1 MPVNVKRRVTLK
13 ENDEHGPISFE
24 HRKSQGID
32 KPEIVK
38 RARLI
43 ANWILPNTH
52 ILDIGSGTGRFAQE
66 AVKIEGVDVHCYEPD
81 EQTRMWCEEHI
92 NHERIT
98 FHSDYPK
105 FTDYFDLIIALDVIE
120 HIDNLTRFFAKLLNY
135 RRAEAIF
142 TTPNVYTT
150 KSNLFG
156 PPYNKHHVRE
166 YTPLALC
173 HTLRCFYKNVG
184 LYNFNRDPLTEEN
197 MTKVKT
203 LVAYCWR
210 G

>member
-13 ENDEHGPISFE
+13 ENEEHGPISFE

-98 FHSDYPK
+98 FYEDMPRIAQ
-105 FTDYFDLIIALDVIE
+105 YFDLVVALDVIE
-120 HIDNLTRFFAKLLNY
+120 HIKSVKRFLAQVSSAAN
-135 RRAEAIF
+135 EAIF

-156 PPYNKHHVRE
+156 PPRNKHHVRE

-173 HTLRCFYKNVG
+173 HTLRCFYTNVG
-184 LYNFNRDPLTEEN
+184 LYNFNRVPLTEKN
-197 MTKVKT
+197 MKEVKT
-203 LVAYCWR
+203 LVAYCWND
-210 G
+210 